1 MITSSLPAALRA
13 AAEGICTL
21 VAATGLV
28 IASGTWPGRDGT
40 GTAAI
45 DWEAAIGAL
54 DAGWEVPCGIST
66 GAPNGEVSRG
76 RVLPGSARWLMRPV
90 SRRLAGRASA

>member
-1 MITSSLPAALRA
+1 MITLSLPAALRD

-45 DWEAAIGAL
+45 DREAAIGAL
-54 DAGWEVPCGIST
+54 DAGWEVPCDTST
-66 GAPNGEVSRG
+66 GAPNGEVCLGDGCCLGRRG
-76 RVLPGSARWLMRPV
+76 G
-90 SRRLAGRASA
+90 

>member
-1 MITSSLPAALRA
+1 MIISSRPAVLRA

-45 DWEAAIGAL
+45 D
-54 DAGWEVPCGIST
+54 
-66 GAPNGEVSRG
+66 
-76 RVLPGSARWLMRPV
+76 
-90 SRRLAGRASA
+90 